1 MVQLIFM
8 RQVNTLRL
16 KKWLVS
22 PLNKERAAQIAE
34 EYGLPFFLAMLLE
47 IRGAHQRDQ
56 IEELLG
62 ERSELSDP
70 FLTADMYVAAERI
83 RRALDD
89 FEKIAIYGDYDADG
103 VTATAILY
111 SYLESCGGNVIYY
124 IPEREGEGYGLNKT
138 AVEFLHNRQVN
149 LIITVDNG
157 IASLKE
163 AQYVKELGMEL
174 IVTDHHRVQE
184 ALPDAVAVV
193 DPHRPDD
200 TSPYKHFAG
209 VGVAFKL
216 IMALEGDDCDLE
228 GLLENYA
235 DLVAVGTIGDVV
247 PLTGENRVLVRKG
260 LQLLSR
266 SDRLGVRELLEHA
279 GMLGRELS
287 AGNVAFSIVPRIN
300 ATGRIGSPGRAVRL
314 LVSEDPDEAREL
326 AEEICDDNDC
336 RRQIESELFQS
347 ALEDLREHP
356 ERLYD
361 HVLVVAGREWHH
373 GVIGIVAARLVDHFG
388 KPCMVISYSGE
399 QAKGSGRSVDGFS
412 LFEALCSCSELFTKF
427 GGHPMAAGIS
437 LPAENI
443 EAFRVAV
450 NRYAATVPAAIPTLR
465 IDCKLRPA
473 TLTPEL
479 PGLLQALEPFGTD
492 NPPPLFGLYSMKL
505 EKITAV
511 GEGKHLRLTFSR
523 DGTVQNC
530 MLFHTPAKLFPYEPG
545 DELDLAVTL
554 DAKEYRGEM
563 QLSVFIR
570 DMKLTALDTD
580 ALIRGKL
587 TFEKYKRGD
596 DLTLEDAQELLPNY
610 TDFALLY
617 RFLRER
623 GGWSG
628 GAAMLLYRLDGGKMG
643 YARLLTALEVFAE
656 RGLLMLEQSGEQ
668 LKIELCE
675 AENKVNLLESPILCD
690 INQIK
695 EDGVTHD

>member
-1 MVQLIFM
+1 MVQLILM
-8 RQVNTLRL
+8 RQVNGLRL

-34 EYGLPFFLAMLLE
+34 EYGLPFFLAMMLE

-62 ERSELSDP
+62 DRSELSDP

-111 SYLESCGGNVIYY
+111 SYLESCGGNVMYY

-138 AVEFLHNRQVN
+138 AVEFLHSRQVN

-163 AQYVKELGMEL
+163 AQFVKELGMEL

-266 SDRLGVRELLEHA
+266 SDRLGIRELLEHA

-300 ATGRIGSPGRAVRL
+300 ATGRIGSPSRAVRL

-336 RRQIESELFQS
+336 RKQIESELFQS
-347 ALEDLREHP
+347 ALEDLRQHP

-361 HVLVVAGREWHH
+361 QVLVVAGREWHH

-437 LPAENI
+437 LPTGNI

-479 PGLLQALEPFGTD
+479 PGLLKALEPFGTD

-505 EKITAV
+505 DKITAV

-554 DAKEYRGEM
+554 DAKEYRGEI

-596 DLTLEDAQELLPNY
+596 DLTLEDAQELLPDY
-610 TDFALLY
+610 VDFARLY

-695 EDGVTHD
+695 EDGVAHD

>member
-1 MVQLIFM
+1 MN
-8 RQVNTLRL
+8 RLRL

-34 EYGLPFFLAMLLE
+34 EYGLPFFLAMMLE
-47 IRGAHQRDQ
+47 IRGAHRRDQ

-70 FLTADMYVAAERI
+70 FLTADMQKAAQRI
-83 RRALDD
+83 RRALDN

-111 SYLESCGGNVIYY
+111 SYLESCGGNVMYY
-124 IPEREGEGYGLNKT
+124 IPEREGEGYGLNLN
-138 AVEFLHNRQVN
+138 AVEFLHSRQVN

-157 IASLKE
+157 IASVRE
-163 AQYVKELGMEL
+163 AEYVKELGMEL
-174 IVTDHHRVQE
+174 IVTDHHRAQE
-184 ALPDAVAVV
+184 VLPDAVAVV

-200 TSPYKHFAG
+200 ASPYKQFAG

-216 IMALEGDDCDLE
+216 IMALEGEDCDLE
-228 GLLENYA
+228 GLIENYA

-247 PLTGENRVLVRKG
+247 PLTGENRLLVREG
-260 LQLLSR
+260 LKLLSR
-266 SDRLGVRELLEHA
+266 TDRLGVRELIERSGMA
-279 GMLGRELS
+279 GRRLT

-347 ALEDLREHP
+347 ALKDLSEHP

-361 HVLVVAGREWHH
+361 RVLVVAGREWHH

-399 QAKGSGRSVDGFS
+399 QAKGSGRSVEGFS

-437 LPAENI
+437 MPAENI
-443 EAFRVAV
+443 GAFREAV
-450 NRYAATVPAAIPTLR
+450 NRYAAGVPVAVPTLR
-465 IDCKLRPA
+465 LDCKLRPA

-492 NPPPLFGLYSMKL
+492 NPAPLFGLYRMRL
-505 EKITAV
+505 EKITPV

-523 DGTVQNC
+523 DGTVTNC
-530 MLFHTPAKLFPYEPG
+530 MLFHTAAQEFPYEPG

-554 DAKEYRGEM
+554 DAKEFRGEM

-570 DMKLTALDTD
+570 EMKLSALDTD
-580 ALIRGKL
+580 ALILGKL

-596 DLTLEDAQELLPNY
+596 DLTLKEAEELLPDY
-610 TDFALLY
+610 TNFAQLY

-628 GAAMLLYRLDGGKMG
+628 GAELLLYRLDGGKMG
-643 YARLLTALEVFAE
+643 YARLLTALEVFVE
-656 RGLLMLEQSGEQ
+656 RGLILLRQSGDQ
-668 LKIELCE
+668 LNIELCE
-675 AENKVNLLESPILCD
+675 ADQKVNLFESPILCD

-695 EDGVTHD
+695 EDGVAHD

>member
-1 MVQLIFM
+1 M
-8 RQVNTLRL
+8 NTLRL

-656 RGLLMLEQSGEQ
+656 RGLLMLEQSGEH

>member
-1 MVQLIFM
+1 MVQLILM
-8 RQVNTLRL
+8 RQVNRLRL

-47 IRGAHQRDQ
+47 IRGAHRRDQ

-70 FLTADMYVAAERI
+70 FLIADMAVAAERI

-138 AVEFLHNRQVN
+138 AVKFLHSRQVN

-200 TSPYKHFAG
+200 TSSYKHFAG

-260 LQLLSR
+260 LKLLSR
-266 SDRLGVRELLEHA
+266 SDRLGIRELLDRS

-287 AGNVAFSIVPRIN
+287 AGNVAFSVVPRIN

-314 LVSEDPDEAREL
+314 LVSEDPDEAQEL

-361 HVLVVAGREWHH
+361 QVLVVAGREWHH

-388 KPCMVISYSGE
+388 KPCMVISYSEE

-437 LPAENI
+437 LPTENI
-443 EAFRVAV
+443 EAFRIAV

-563 QLSVFIR
+563 QLSVFVR
-570 DMKLTALDTD
+570 DMKLSALDTD

-596 DLTLEDAQELLPNY
+596 DLTLEDAQELLPDY
-610 TDFALLY
+610 ADFALLY

-628 GAAMLLYRLDGGKMG
+628 GAAVLLYRLDGGKMG

-656 RGLLMLEQSGEQ
+656 RGLLLLEQSGEQ

-675 AENKVNLLESPILCD
+675 AEKKVNLLESPILCD